1 MRSYFGVPRSA
12 ARSLLTAACGVL
24 LAGCAYALVNGN
36 SLNQAKV
43 DKVEDGLQQIRQL
56 SFLRPVPLVVKDRD
70 QAEQQMESDLMRDY
84 TDNQLRA
91 DGAAGALVGL
101 YPAGIDLKAES
112 LKLLRN
118 QVAGFYDPHS
128 KEMVLVAGGTN
139 LGFFTDAAEFV
150 AQHDVGG
157 EMVLA
162 HELTHALQ
170 DQHFD
175 LDKKLDQVKN
185 NDDRALAIKSV
196 AEGDATLAGYAYV
209 TGRMDAS
216 VVDALLAY
224 LPDIAKELTKE
235 APDTPDGLSVPLIF
249 QYCDGA
255 RFVAEAYR
263 RGGWKAVDALYAN
276 PPLSTHQVIHPEDYF
291 VHPKPPLSVTI
302 HGYERTMSSWSKVDD
317 DTYGELL
324 LRVILQRNLGKDA
337 PEVALAGRWAGD
349 QMVILQSGRQI
360 SVIWLLVFAES
371 GTAAKFAAVYTTTL
385 DKLLGKTRHE
395 VDYRDREVLVTIG
408 AAAQAMETL
417 EPSIWSASR
426 IGVTTGP
433 NYAAPPV
440 ARLDNSEIAF
450 PIKLRSSL

>member
-1 MRSYFGVPRSA
+1 MKSYLGVPRSA
-12 ARSLLTAACGVL
+12 ARLATAACGIL
-24 LAGCAYALVNGN
+24 LAGCAYALVNGH
-36 SLNQAKV
+36 SLNQANV
-43 DKVEDGLQQIRQL
+43 DKVEQGLQQIRQL

-70 QAEQQMESDLMRDY
+70 QAEQQMEGDLTRDY
-84 TDNQLRA
+84 TDDQLRA

-101 YPAGIDLKAES
+101 YPSGIDLKAES

-139 LGFFTDAAEFV
+139 LGLFTNAAEFV

-170 DQHFD
+170 DQYFD

-185 NDDRALAIKSV
+185 NDDRGLALKAV

-216 VVDALLAY
+216 VVDGLLGY
-224 LPDIAKELTKE
+224 LPEIAKELTKE
-235 APDTPDGLSVPLIF
+235 APDTPDGLSIPLIF
-249 QYCDGA
+249 QYSDGV
-255 RFVAEAYR
+255 RLVAEAYR
-263 RGGWKAVDALYAN
+263 RGGWQAVDALYAN
-276 PPLSTHQVIHPEDYF
+276 PPLSTHQVIHSEDYF
-291 VHPKPPLSVTI
+291 IHPTPPVSVAV

-324 LRVILQRNLGKDA
+324 LRLILQRSLGKDA
-337 PEVALAGRWAGD
+337 LEVALAGRWAGD

-360 SVIWLLVFAES
+360 SVIWLLVFADS
-371 GTAAKFAAVYTTTL
+371 GTAAKFAAVYMTTL
-385 DKLLGKTRHE
+385 DKLLGNTRHE
-395 VDYRDREVLVTIG
+395 LDYRDREVLVAIG
-408 AAAQAMETL
+408 AAAQAIETL
-417 EPSIWSASR
+417 EPSIWSESR
-426 IGVTTGP
+426 IGRATGAELP
-433 NYAAPPV
+433 
-440 ARLDNSEIAF
+440 
-450 PIKLRSSL
+450 RSSGPAPGQ

>member
-1 MRSYFGVPRSA
+1 
-12 ARSLLTAACGVL
+12 
-24 LAGCAYALVNGN
+24 
-36 SLNQAKV
+36 
-43 DKVEDGLQQIRQL
+43 
-56 SFLRPVPLVVKDRD
+56 
-70 QAEQQMESDLMRDY
+70 MESDLMRDY
-84 TDNQLRA
+84 TENQLRA
-91 DGAAGALVGL
+91 DGTAGALVGL
-101 YPAGIDLKAES
+101 YPSGIDLKAES

-139 LGFFTDAAEFV
+139 LGFFTNTAEFV

-185 NDDRALAIKSV
+185 NDDSALALKSV

-209 TGRMDAS
+209 AGRMDAS
-216 VVDALLAY
+216 MIDGLLTY

-235 APDTPDGLSVPLIF
+235 APDTPDGLAIPLVF
-249 QYCDGA
+249 QYSDGV

-276 PPLSTHQVIHPEDYF
+276 PPLSTHQVIHSDDYF
-291 VHPKPPLSVTI
+291 VHPKPPVRVAI

-324 LRVILQRNLGKDA
+324 LRIILQRNLGKDA

-385 DKLLGKTRHE
+385 DKLLGNTRHE
-395 VDYRDREVLVTIG
+395 VDYRDREVLVAIG

-417 EPSIWSASR
+417 EPSIWSETQIESGNR
-426 IGVTTGP
+426 
-433 NYAAPPV
+433 
-440 ARLDNSEIAF
+440 SEL
-450 PIKLRSSL
+450 PRSSGLAPGQ